1 MAYDEEPPLPPTYP
15 LTPNLIME
23 GGRIQFKPPPPPP
36 PEHEYDAPPPDVSP
50 SPTEK
55 CDPVKVSAL
64 LVVVLTPAPRPQHSP
79 VWISSTRSYTSF
91 PQIAALV
98 TL

>member
-36 PEHEYDAPPPDVSP
+36 PEHEYDAPPPDVAP

-55 CDPVKVSAL
+55 CDPVKVSA
-64 LVVVLTPAPRPQHSP
+64 VL
-79 VWISSTRSYTSF
+79 
-91 PQIAALV
+91 
-98 TL
+98 